1 MDSWYRL
8 ISLLYLNSLR
18 KNNRPNIITL
28 QQWKRRVSVT
38 FACSVA
44 TYGNWLNRARASISH
59 PSVKNRRTV
68 GATWRS
74 HQRQSSKSKSFIT
87 KETKDIPPPPLPLP
101 LTSPFALPPPLSLS
115 LSLSLSLLSFVFF
128 LLYSWE
134 NIWIIESA
142 DKWGFFAG
150 QRSRSRWERIPA
162 DLKESSRISKHGARF
177 SIIKSIQLITWSLEP
192 QTFLIAYQFQETP
205 SAQDPKNP
213 HLQDRR
219 ESGVGVKGGRWPF
232 ERDWGLDA

>member
-115 LSLSLSLLSFVFF
+115 LSLSLSPFYHSFSFSYTVEKIYGSLNQLINEVF
-128 LLYSWE
+128 SRG
-134 NIWIIESA
+134 SA
-142 DKWGFFAG
+142 AVPAG
-150 QRSRSRWERIPA
+150 
-162 DLKESSRISKHGARF
+162 KESQRISKNR
-177 SIIKSIQLITWSLEP
+177 
-192 QTFLIAYQFQETP
+192 QESRNT
-205 SAQDPKNP
+205 
-213 HLQDRR
+213 
-219 ESGVGVKGGRWPF
+219 
-232 ERDWGLDA
+232 ERASRSSNQSNW